1 MRLFY
6 SIKFFFK
13 TLKNTFFIN
22 LFSFLI
28 LPLAMSLFLINIG
41 KVQFQS
47 LNKSEVTPIII
58 SDNDKSDSSK
68 SFVSFIDKDLN
79 KLFEITNDK
88 YTSVLE
94 IIIPNNYEES
104 LLNNKETSI
113 EIKNLTTKSGT
124 SNLLKNIID
133 DYHESLYFV
142 SIETSFIEN
151 SFVKSNLTQTS
162 GDYFSIICLTYLVVL
177 FISNVILGSYLCE
190 SNGYK
195 KRMLSMPISRTT
207 LLIYDFVTLF
217 IYSLIFVLPYILI
230 HRYLNISF
238 TGNLTI
244 LIFLALIISILM
256 SSCSNFIS
264 VFFPKKYGQVIV
276 YGLLFVQMIL
286 GGIFSPF
293 VDILEKFYKYSPLYL
308 ISDLFTKFIEY
319 NNINSIIKPTLTILL
334 ISLILFGASLIKEKY
349 SWREF

>member
-13 TLKNTFFIN
+13 NLKSTFIMN

-28 LPLAMSLFLINIG
+28 LPLAMSLLFINIG
-41 KVQFQS
+41 ETQFQN
-47 LNKSEVTPIII
+47 LNKSSITPIVI
-58 SDNDKSDSSK
+58 SDNDKSGSSK
-68 SFVSFIDKDLN
+68 SFVNFIDKDLG

-88 YTSVLE
+88 DTSDLE

-113 EIKNLTTKSGT
+113 EIKKLTTGAMS
-124 SNLLKNIID
+124 SNLLKSIID

-142 SIETSFIEN
+142 GIETSFIEN

-162 GDYFSIICLTYLVVL
+162 GEYFSIICLTFLVIM
-177 FISNVILGSYLCE
+177 FISNVILGNYLYE

-195 KRMLSMPISRTT
+195 KRMLSMPISRAT
-207 LLIYDFVTLF
+207 LLVYDFVTLF
-217 IYSLIFVLPYILI
+217 IYSLIFVLSYILI

-244 LIFLALIISILM
+244 LIFLSMIISILM

-276 YGLLFVQMIL
+276 YGLFFAQMIL
-286 GGIFSPF
+286 GGMLTPF
-293 VDILEKFYKYSPLYL
+293 VDILEKFYKLSPLYL
-308 ISDLFTKFIEY
+308 ISDLLTKFVEY

-334 ISLILFGASLIKEKY
+334 ISLVLFGASIIKEKY